1 MCGASVPS
9 VRAPSVSITK
19 LRRTIFEERSA
30 LSTLRELI
38 QAADSGEI
46 RKGSEVISGSFPV
59 ISEREVYLEPATPPD
74 QPFMY
79 ATFASTRT
87 EELAVTG
94 WSDEQKE
101 QFLRLQ
107 FEAQRIS
114 YLREIPDAEYS
125 VVRCGTAAVG
135 RLIVERTPTEVHIVD
150 ITLLAEFRRQGI
162 GSILMGRLFDEAAK
176 ADKSV
181 RLFVEK
187 FNPALRWYERMRF
200 EVIRTGPIYLEMIW
214 RPASAVK
221 GLTRRLHK

>member
-1 MCGASVPS
+1 M
-9 VRAPSVSITK
+9 SI
-19 LRRTIFEERSA
+19 S
-30 LSTLRELI
+30 RELT
-38 QAADSGEI
+38 QAADSGDIGEASQAML
-46 RKGSEVISGSFPV
+46 GTVPLISGGG
-59 ISEREVYLEPATPPD
+59 IDLEPATPTD

-87 EELAVTG
+87 EELTVTG

-101 QFLRLQ
+101 QFLRSQ

-125 VVRCGTAAVG
+125 VIRRRTVAVG

-150 ITLLAEFRRQGI
+150 IALLAEFRRQGI
-162 GSILMGRLFDEAAK
+162 GSVLMARLFDEAEATGK
-176 ADKSV
+176 TV

-200 EVIRTGPIYLEMIW
+200 QVIRTGPIYLEMVW
-214 RPASAVK
+214 RPASAVNSFNSQIA
-221 GLTRRLHK
+221 

>member
-1 MCGASVPS
+1 M
-9 VRAPSVSITK
+9 
-19 LRRTIFEERSA
+19 FEERSA
-30 LSTLRELI
+30 VSSLRELT

-46 RKGSEVISGSFPV
+46 SKAGEVMLGSLPV
-59 ISEREVYLEPATPPD
+59 MSEGKVYLEPAIPAD

-114 YLREIPDAEYS
+114 YLREIPEAEYS
-125 VVRCGTAAVG
+125 VIRCGTAAVG

-150 ITLLAEFRRQGI
+150 IALLAEFRRQGI
-162 GSILMGRLFDEAAK
+162 GSILMGRLFDEAEK
-176 ADKSV
+176 AGKTV

-200 EVIRTGPIYLEMIW
+200 QVIRTGPIYLEMVW
-214 RPASAVK
+214 RPASAVNSFNSQIA
-221 GLTRRLHK
+221 

>member
-1 MCGASVPS
+1 
-9 VRAPSVSITK
+9 VSI
-19 LRRTIFEERSA
+19 S
-30 LSTLRELI
+30 RELT
-38 QAADSGEI
+38 QAADSGDIGEASQAML
-46 RKGSEVISGSFPV
+46 GTVPLISGGG
-59 ISEREVYLEPATPPD
+59 IDLEPATPTD

-87 EELAVTG
+87 EELTVTG

-101 QFLRLQ
+101 QFLRSQ

-125 VVRCGTAAVG
+125 VIRRRTVAVG

-150 ITLLAEFRRQGI
+150 IALLAEFRRQGI
-162 GSILMGRLFDEAAK
+162 GSVLMARLFDEAEATGK
-176 ADKSV
+176 TV

-200 EVIRTGPIYLEMIW
+200 QVIRTGPIYLEMVW
-214 RPASAVK
+214 RPASAVNSFNSQIA
-221 GLTRRLHK
+221 